1 MDATNTRGNLKN
13 IRRHTDIPPIL
24 SKIEIPDIVTL
35 DQPDYRMFLHCK
47 GPETNASTE
56 TVDHNKKTTQSLTVV

>member
-13 IRRHTDIPPIL
+13 TRRHTNIPPIL
-24 SKIEIPDIVTL
+24 SKIETPDTVTL
-35 DQPDYRMFLHCK
+35 DQPDYRMFLHCQ

-56 TVDHNKKTTQSLTVV
+56 TVDHNKTATQSTTVV